1 MPPPL
6 FMQGGNTGLVGG
18 GVPVFD
24 EVILSTRAMQTVK
37 SFNQVGRGEGGAMQT
52 VKSTNQVCVWVKLE
66 GNLLLSQ
73 SGREGK
79 EAHIYALRPCR
90 PYALTFPCHTPT
102 PPPHTP
108 PPRC

>member
-37 SFNQVGRGEGGAMQT
+37 SFNQVGVG
-52 VKSTNQVCVWVKLE
+52 VKLGE
-66 GNLLLSQ
+66 NLQLSQLSQ
-73 SGREGK
+73 SGK
-79 EAHIYALRPCR
+79 EAHTSALPASGPAVLMHFPL
-90 PYALTFPCHTPT
+90 PYPYSPPT
-102 PPPHTP
+102 PSS
-108 PPRC
+108 RC